1 MEDVKQQEEMN
12 KRFDDFILMLK
23 EKDVELLYGL
33 SNFQQNNIK
42 GFIQS
47 EISLAVAQERE
58 RIVKLIIEKGLHLG
72 YANDIIRL
80 INNN

>member
-58 RIVKLIIEKGLHLG
+58 RIVKLIK
-72 YANDIIRL
+72 
-80 INNN
+80 